1 MLARLAR
8 HRLWRCCGNKAP
20 VTPDGGTGV
29 AGTPAN
35 DKWLESAKTN
45 RDMVQAVLNSSRGT
59 EPSAVRA
66 NCSRTS
72 APYDTRM
79 GIIPLGLCG
88 HSLHCQWSER

>member
-1 MLARLAR
+1 MLREQ
-8 HRLWRCCGNKAP
+8 
-20 VTPDGGTGV
+20 GTYHPGR
-29 AGTPAN
+29 GDRRRRSTLAN

-45 RDMVQAVLNSSRGT
+45 RDMVQAVLNRSRGT

-66 NCSRTS
+66 NCSRPS

-88 HSLHCQWSER
+88 HSLHCERSER